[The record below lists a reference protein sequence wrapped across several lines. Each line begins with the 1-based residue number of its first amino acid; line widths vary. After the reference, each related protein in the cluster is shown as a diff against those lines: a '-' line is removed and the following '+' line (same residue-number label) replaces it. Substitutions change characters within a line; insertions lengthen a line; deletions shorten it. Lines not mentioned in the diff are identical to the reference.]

1 MSPVFTMSAH
11 GAGLQATISVEY
23 APTRKAAQ
31 RAAFRES
38 NIEKKGN
45 QRIAE
50 GCSII
55 RPRPNGFL
63 DNLAISLDMDHLLSV
78 VCPAEVCLGS

>member
-1 MSPVFTMSAH
+1 VSAV
-11 GAGLQATISVEY
+11 S
-23 APTRKAAQ
+23 
-31 RAAFRES
+31 
-38 NIEKKGN
+38 KKPGC

-55 RPRPNGFL
+55 RPRPNGSL

-78 VCPAEVCLGS
+78 VCPAKVCLGLSGKPRRNSQKNKGIKVIFDGLF